1 MGARSSSAWS
11 GNGAQTKVN
20 VDGSIRDEDVFIIDD
35 ENDEESDA
43 EDSQGSAHEQTKEP
57 VFSTPDSEIFPSS
70 TPDCSGQP
78 WIRSSSHSAK
88 SEEASTPDA
97 GTASQEDIQNAPGQ
111 PPKYFIKP
119 DDTLLGISLR
129 LGIDVRRHSSSRSRL
144 SVLNAL
150 SSTCCTESCFMSSEQ
165 PLALDPPHDPTPLT
179 HPLLPGPSSLPA
191 RPTGPVVCGGAS
203 AKQGA
208 QCPSC
213 HRACRDTV
221 SGRDEGDGPRYR
233 KGVRRACAPP

>member
-119 DDTLLGISLR
+119 DDTLLVGVGS
-129 LGIDVRRHSSSRSRL
+129 
-144 SVLNAL
+144 
-150 SSTCCTESCFMSSEQ
+150 
-165 PLALDPPHDPTPLT
+165 
-179 HPLLPGPSSLPA
+179 A
-191 RPTGPVVCGGAS
+191 R
-203 AKQGA
+203 
-208 QCPSC
+208 
-213 HRACRDTV
+213 
-221 SGRDEGDGPRYR
+221 
-233 KGVRRACAPP
+233 